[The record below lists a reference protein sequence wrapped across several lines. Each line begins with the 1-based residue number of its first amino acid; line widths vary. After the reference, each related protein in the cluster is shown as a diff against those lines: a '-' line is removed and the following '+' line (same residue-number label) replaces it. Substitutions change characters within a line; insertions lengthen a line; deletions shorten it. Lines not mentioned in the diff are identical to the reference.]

1 MLLLLLLLSEH
12 TVNNSLPCLCP
23 PPPLFQGLYYS
34 YYKRIVEA
42 PSLSGGVA
50 SILHDNITEYPT
62 TINTLQRFNLYPE
75 VHVHHMQ
82 LQEAILYLVG
92 SSVCQ

>member
-1 MLLLLLLLSEH
+1 MLLLLLLLLSEH

-23 PPPLFQGLYYS
+23 LQGLYYS

-42 PSLSGGVA
+42 PSLSAGVT
-50 SILHDNITEYPT
+50 SVLHDNITEYPT